1 MDYETEGN
9 FYAVWKIQD
18 DLKKEKERLIN
29 SLYDVSTSMWNANA
43 SDYSREETARISA
56 RVEEITK
63 ILDGIRLGYYK
74 EP

>member
-9 FYAVWKIQD
+9 FYAVWKIQE

-43 SDYSREETARISA
+43 SDYSPEETAKISA
-56 RVEEITK
+56 RVEEITR